1 MAQEYRIDES
11 KITGPKISGPRLA
24 RVVSHMDPTF
34 MGGLK
39 VSLIKMDSDKFGEKT
54 QERFVRYCPPFF
66 GATNFAFSGANTGND
81 AAYQDTQKSYG
92 MSFVPPDVGVTV
104 LCIFLEETGEGFW
117 IGCVPDRYMNQMVPA
132 IGANA
137 NTDQGP
143 SDSKLYE
150 KDWPLPTAEYNKKA
164 NTQATN
170 NDIDKVKRPVHP
182 FAGVLQNQG
191 LIKDYFRG
199 TTTSSMRRNAISN
212 VYGIST
218 PGPLDKRPNA
228 KKARLGDKN
237 NLTEPVFV
245 SRIGG
250 TQLVMDDGDDRF
262 IRKTA
267 AGEGPPTYI
276 PAAQGGGDVRVP
288 SNEYFR
294 VRTRT
299 GHQILL
305 HNSEDLI
312 YIGHGSGGSWI
323 EMSSNGKID
332 IYAADSVSI
341 HTEQDFNFRADRD
354 INFEAGR
361 NMNIKTMEGLKIEV
375 DKSMNLIV
383 TEDQK
388 IWIKGNQETTVDGAL
403 KTAVKNYNLSASDA
417 MKISSTN
424 DANFSST
431 SGNVNLQ
438 AATNTNITSAGN
450 HIEFA
455 KKVYM
460 NSIKPTPASAADT
473 SGMEKPTPTEL
484 GEVPQTNG
492 RQDFKATQY
501 QNTTGLKTTLKRV
514 PMHEPWGGHENTDP
528 AKYDSKVL
536 DREAKDG
543 GTNI

>member
-1 MAQEYRIDES
+1 MEEYRVDES
-11 KITGPKISGPRLA
+11 KIAGPKISGPRLA
-24 RVVSHMDPTF
+24 KVVGHFDPTF
-34 MGGLK
+34 MGGLR
-39 VSLIKMDSDKFGEKT
+39 VSIIKGVGDTFGDKT
-54 QERFVRYCPPFF
+54 QERIVRYCPPFF
-66 GATNFAFSGANTGND
+66 GATNAAFNGMNTGND
-81 AAYQDTQKSYG
+81 QAFNDTQKSYG
-92 MSFVPPDVGVTV
+92 MSFVPPDIGVTV

-117 IGCVPDRYMNQMVPA
+117 IGCVPDRYINQMVPA

-137 NTDQGP
+137 NTDQGA
-143 SDSKLYE
+143 SDAKLYD
-150 KDWPLPTAEYNKKA
+150 KDWPLPTGEYNKKINDKKTA
-164 NTQATN
+164 
-170 NDIDKVKRPVHP
+170 NDIDKIKRPVHP

-191 LIKDYFRG
+191 LIKDYIRG
-199 TTTSSMRRNAISN
+199 VATSSMRRNAISN

-218 PGPLDKRPNA
+218 PGPVDRRSGA
-228 KKARLGDKN
+228 KKAKLGDKGDQSD
-237 NLTEPVFV
+237 PQPV
-245 SRIGG
+245 SRVGG
-250 TQLVMDDGDDRF
+250 TQFVMDDGDDRYF
-262 IRKTA
+262 RKTA
-267 AGEGPPTYI
+267 AGEGPPVYV
-276 PAAQGGGDVRVP
+276 AANAGGDTRIPV
-288 SNEYFR
+288 SEYFR

-332 IYAADSVSI
+332 IFAADSVSI

-375 DKSMNLIV
+375 DKTMNLIV

-403 KTAVKNYNLSASDA
+403 KTAVKNYNLSASEA
-417 MKISSTN
+417 MKISSTQ

-431 SGNVNLQ
+431 GGNVNLQ

-460 NSIKPTPASAADT
+460 NSITPTPASAADT

-501 QNTTGLKTTLKRV
+501 QNETGLKTTLKRV

-528 AKYDSKVL
+528 GKYDPKTL